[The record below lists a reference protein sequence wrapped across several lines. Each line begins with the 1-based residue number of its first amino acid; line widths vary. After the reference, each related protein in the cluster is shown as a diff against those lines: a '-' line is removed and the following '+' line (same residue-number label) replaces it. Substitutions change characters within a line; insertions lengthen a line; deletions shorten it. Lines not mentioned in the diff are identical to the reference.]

1 MVLAEI
7 VKERIGKNCDEMRQF
22 FQSMINNGEL
32 TAYSVEINKRIIEK
46 DTEDEEIVRTKKG
59 ALLTPIK
66 ELSRFRPAIIEEQ
79 GVRYSLHIGSH
90 GSSYDDD
97 NEDTRYNHFILE
109 KLSKDINYKQ
119 MFISADD
126 RICVWSEEEKN
137 IIAKLYMSYDEH
149 WIDEKLEKSEGYL
162 TISGEND
169 KFFEKVL
176 AFIKN

>member
-1 MVLAEI
+1 MVLTEI

-22 FQSMINNGEL
+22 FQSLINNGEW

-46 DTEDEEIVRTKKG
+46 DTEEEEVVRTKKG
-59 ALLTPIK
+59 ALLTPTK
-66 ELSRFRPAIIEEQ
+66 ELSKFRPAIIEEQ
-79 GVRYSLHIGSH
+79 GVRYSLHIGCH
-90 GSSYDDD
+90 GSAYDDD

-109 KLSKDINYKQ
+109 KFSKDIDYKR

-126 RICVWSEEEKN
+126 RICVYSEEEKN

-162 TISGEND
+162 TISGEKD